1 MLICTLFQL
10 NRQGLVPDEV
20 PTDAAEDEDFLAKA
34 HHALFE
40 VRDILWCTPFN
51 LTQATLQIDVKEGE
65 LECPESHKVFPIHN
79 GVANMLLNEDETEA
93 S

>member
-1 MLICTLFQL
+1 M
-10 NRQGLVPDEV
+10 
-20 PTDAAEDEDFLAKA
+20 
-34 HHALFE
+34 
-40 VRDILWCTPFN
+40 
-51 LTQATLQIDVKEGE
+51 QIDVKEGE

>member
-1 MLICTLFQL
+1 MRF
-10 NRQGLVPDEV
+10 GLSCGVS
-20 PTDAAEDEDFLAKA
+20 LS
-34 HHALFE
+34 
-40 VRDILWCTPFN
+40 I
-51 LTQATLQIDVKEGE
+51 LTQATFQIDVKEGE